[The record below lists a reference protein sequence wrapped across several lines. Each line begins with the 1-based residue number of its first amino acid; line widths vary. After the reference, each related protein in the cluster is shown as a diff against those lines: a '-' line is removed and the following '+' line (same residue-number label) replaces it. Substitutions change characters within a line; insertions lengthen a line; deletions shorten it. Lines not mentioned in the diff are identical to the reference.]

1 MESQFET
8 REKIL
13 QGLRP
18 MRWHRGLALFAVL
31 FPALFTFAAGIVN
44 KVSPGSTSFL
54 VSGAPWTHRFWSVMF
69 YTFVAG
75 WILFFLNLARVCPRC
90 GMGFCKRQGWDPRR
104 PRSATGPS
112 GFRAIFNVNAFTAT
126 CLNCGLK
133 LDGSNVD
140 EAVESSQVGK

>member
-1 MESQFET
+1 MNSSFET
-8 REKIL
+8 RENIL

-18 MRWHRGLALFAVL
+18 MRWHRGLAFFGVL
-31 FPALFTFAAGIVN
+31 LPTLFTIAAVIIN

-75 WILFFLNLARVCPRC
+75 WFLFLMNLARVCPRC
-90 GMGFCKRQGWDPRR
+90 GMAFYKRHGWKPRR
-104 PRSATGPS
+104 SYSTKPPPS
-112 GFRAIFNVNAFTAT
+112 LQAKVNVNVFGAS

-140 EAVESSQVGK
+140 ESVDPAQVGK